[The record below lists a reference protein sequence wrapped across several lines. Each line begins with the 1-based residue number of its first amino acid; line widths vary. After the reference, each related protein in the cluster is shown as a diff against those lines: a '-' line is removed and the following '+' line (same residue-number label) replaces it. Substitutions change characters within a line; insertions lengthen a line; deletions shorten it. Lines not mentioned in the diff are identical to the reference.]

1 MADYIAD
8 QSTVD
13 TSAAQLV
20 GREAMS
26 YAATVN
32 DSIAAGA
39 TLKFGQAFQR
49 KAGAGIALT
58 LSDLALINATQSL
71 RVAMYQTNASDLDNA
86 QYSQYDQVKGGKSG
100 YYVVDVEE
108 TVTEADTVRV
118 RLVTNGSDAAKTP
131 GRFCKT
137 ADEDKTAVIEGA
149 RWVSTGTPFA
159 TTNVVFLP
167 DSIKL
172 VLDNLT

>member
-8 QSTVD
+8 YATVD

-20 GREAMS
+20 GRQAKA
-26 YAATVN
+26 YAAAIQ

-39 TLKFGQAFQR
+39 TLTFGQAFQR
-49 KAGAGIALT
+49 KAGAGAALT

-71 RVAMYQTNASDLDNA
+71 RIAMYSDNASDLDNSK
-86 QYSQYDQVKGGKSG
+86 YSQYDMVTGGKSG

-108 TVTEADTVRV
+108 AVTEASTVRV
-118 RLVTNGSDAAKTP
+118 RLVVNGSDPLLTP
-131 GRFCKT
+131 GRFCTT

-149 RWVSTGTPFA
+149 YFAGT
-159 TTNVVFLP
+159 NIVFLP

>member
-26 YAATVN
+26 YAAAIN

-49 KAGAGIALT
+49 KAGAGAALT

-71 RVAMYQTNASDLDNA
+71 RVAMYQTNASDLDNGA
-86 QYSQYDQVKGGKSG
+86 YSQYDQVLGGKSG

-118 RLVTNGSDAAKTP
+118 RLVVNGSDAAKTP

-149 RWVSTGTPFA
+149 KWVSTGAPFGS
-159 TTNVVFLP
+159 TNVVFLP

>member
-26 YAATVN
+26 YAATIK

-49 KAGAGIALT
+49 KAGAGAALT

-71 RVAMYQTNASDLDNA
+71 RVAQYSTNASDLDNGA
-86 QYSQYDQVKGGKSG
+86 YSQYDQVLGGKSG

-108 TVTEADTVRV
+108 AVTEADTVRI
-118 RLVTNGSDAAKTP
+118 RLVTNGSDAAKVP
-131 GRFCKT
+131 GRFTKT

-149 RWVSTGTPFA
+149 HFIAP
-159 TTNVVFLP
+159 NIVFLP